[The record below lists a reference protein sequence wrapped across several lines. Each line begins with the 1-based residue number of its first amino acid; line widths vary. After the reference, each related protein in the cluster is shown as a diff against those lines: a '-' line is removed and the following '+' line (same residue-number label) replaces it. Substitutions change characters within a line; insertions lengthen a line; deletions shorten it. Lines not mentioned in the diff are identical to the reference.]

1 MNGPERRASQRN
13 PALAGFF
20 VVAALIL
27 SGCATPQVSQLAR
40 DFPVSKMATT
50 GLATLGGST
59 ALTQSGSALPFV
71 MPVSASIPGVPFFPQ
86 DDFQCGP
93 AALAMVAQH
102 AGVKVLPDELTG
114 QVYVPGRQGSFQ
126 VEMLTATRRQAL
138 VAYTL
143 QPQLADLLR
152 EVASG
157 NPVLVFQNL
166 SLQIYPIWH
175 YAVVIGF
182 DRARNTVVLHSGLTE
197 RLEMSLFTF
206 ERTWARGEHWSM
218 VALPPERLPATA
230 QAERFTAAAAGLERV
245 QPAAAQV
252 AYRTALEAWPGQ
264 RAAMIGLGNAA
275 YALGQQEE
283 AAGHFEAATR
293 EHADFADAWN
303 NLAQVRLAQGRLPEA
318 AEAIKRA
325 VQIGGPRAER
335 YSSLQEKI
343 LTQLPASTS
352 IKSP

>member
-1 MNGPERRASQRN
+1 MSGLAHRSFQWN

-20 VVAALIL
+20 VAAVLVL
-27 SGCATPQVSQLAR
+27 AGCATPQVSQLGR
-40 DFPVSKMATT
+40 DFPISST
-50 GLATLGGST
+50 GT
-59 ALTQSGSALPFV
+59 AGV
-71 MPVSASIPGVPFFPQ
+71 PVSASIPGVPFFPQ
-86 DDFQCGP
+86 DNFQCGP

-102 AGVKVLPDELTG
+102 AGVTVRPDELTT
-114 QVYVPGRQGSFQ
+114 QVYVPGRKGSFQ

-138 VAYTL
+138 VAYPL
-143 QPQLADLLR
+143 RPQLEDLLR

-166 SLQIYPIWH
+166 SLQVYPIWH

-182 DRARNTVVLHSGLTE
+182 DRARNTILLHSGLTE

-206 ERTWARGEHWSM
+206 ERTWARGEHWSI

-230 QAERFTAAAAGLERV
+230 QAESFMAAVAALERV
-245 QPAAAQV
+245 KPATAQV
-252 AYRTALEAWPGQ
+252 AYRTALKVWPGQ

-275 YALGQQEE
+275 YALGQQDE
-283 AAGHFEAATR
+283 AAARFELAAK

-303 NLAQVRLAQGRLPEA
+303 NLAQVRLEQRRFPEA

-335 YSSLQEKI
+335 YSSLQGKI
-343 LTQLPASTS
+343 LAQLPVPSN
-352 IKSP
+352 

>member
-1 MNGPERRASQRN
+1 MNGIESRSFQWN

-20 VVAALIL
+20 VTAVLIL

-40 DFPVSKMATT
+40 DFPLTTVATAGT
-50 GLATLGGST
+50 KSI
-59 ALTQSGSALPFV
+59 PI
-71 MPVSASIPGVPFFPQ
+71 SASIPGVPFFPQ

-102 AGVKVLPDELTG
+102 AGVKVLPDALTQ
-114 QVYVPGRQGSFQ
+114 QVFVPGRKGSFQ

-138 VAYTL
+138 VAYPL
-143 QPQLADLLR
+143 QPQLEDLLR

-166 SLQIYPIWH
+166 SLQVYPMWH

-182 DRARNTVVLHSGLTE
+182 DRARNTVVLHSGVTE

-206 ERTWARGEHWSM
+206 ERTWARGEHWAM
-218 VALPPERLPATA
+218 VALVPERLPATA

-252 AYRTALEAWPGQ
+252 AYETALKAWPGQ
-264 RAAMIGLGNAA
+264 RAAMIGLGNTA
-275 YALGQQEE
+275 YALGKKDE
-283 AAGHFEAATR
+283 AAARFESATQA
-293 EHADFADAWN
+293 HADFADAWN
-303 NLAQVRLAQGRLPEA
+303 NLAQVRLEQGRLPEA

-343 LTQLPASTS
+343 LAKLKVPAPV
-352 IKSP
+352 KSP

>member
-1 MNGPERRASQRN
+1 MNGFESRSFQWN

-20 VVAALIL
+20 VTAVLIL

-40 DFPVSKMATT
+40 DFPLPTSGTAGVAAVDGSSEATIQPK
-50 GLATLGGST
+50 L
-59 ALTQSGSALPFV
+59 ALPIF
-71 MPVSASIPGVPFFPQ
+71 ASVPGVPFFPQ

-102 AGVKVLPDELTG
+102 AGVRVLPDELTE

-138 VAYTL
+138 VAYPL
-143 QPQLADLLR
+143 QPQLEDLLR

-166 SLQIYPIWH
+166 SLKVYPIWH

-182 DRARNTVVLHSGLTE
+182 DRARNTVVLHSGVTE

-206 ERTWARGEHWSM
+206 ERTWARGDHWSM

-230 QAERFTAAAAGLERV
+230 QAERFAAAAAGLERV
-245 QPAAAQV
+245 QPAAAQK
-252 AYRTALEAWPGQ
+252 AYKTALTAWPGQ

-275 YALGQQEE
+275 YALGQKEE
-283 AAGHFEAATR
+283 AASRFESATQ

-303 NLAQVRLAQGRLPEA
+303 NLAQVRLEQGRLPEA
-318 AEAIKRA
+318 AKAIKRA

-335 YSSLQEKI
+335 YSNLQEKI
-343 LTQLPASTS
+343 LAKLKSPASAQRN
-352 IKSP
+352 

>member
-1 MNGPERRASQRN
+1 M
-13 PALAGFF
+13 
-20 VVAALIL
+20 
-27 SGCATPQVSQLAR
+27 SQLAR
-40 DFPVSKMATT
+40 DFPISTSGTAGTAAVE
-50 GLATLGGST
+50 GSS
-59 ALTQSGSALPFV
+59 AAAIQPKFALPKV
-71 MPVSASIPGVPFFPQ
+71 ASVPGVPFFPQ

-93 AALAMVAQH
+93 AALAMLAQH
-102 AGVKVLPDELTG
+102 AGVNVLPDELTE

-143 QPQLADLLR
+143 QPQLEDLLR

-166 SLQIYPIWH
+166 SLQVYPIWH

-182 DRARNTVVLHSGLTE
+182 DRARNTVVLHSGVTE

-206 ERTWARGEHWSM
+206 ERTWARGEHWAM

-252 AYRTALEAWPGQ
+252 AYRTALKAWPGQ

-275 YALGQQEE
+275 YALGQKEE
-283 AAGHFEAATR
+283 AAARFESATQA
-293 EHADFADAWN
+293 HADFADAWN
-303 NLAQVRLAQGRLPEA
+303 NLAQVRLEQGRLPEA

-335 YSSLQEKI
+335 YSNLQEKI
-343 LTQLPASTS
+343 LAKLKSPASAQR
-352 IKSP
+352 P

>member
-1 MNGPERRASQRN
+1 MNGPDRRLFPWS

-20 VVAALIL
+20 VTAALML

-40 DFPVSKMATT
+40 DFPIATT
-50 GLATLGGST
+50 GTAGISARAAST
-59 ALTQSGSALPFV
+59 ASTQSRSALPI
-71 MPVSASIPGVPFFPQ
+71 SASILGVPFFPQ

-93 AALAMVAQH
+93 AALAMLAQH
-102 AGVKVLPDELTG
+102 AGVNVLPDELTE

-138 VAYTL
+138 VAYPL
-143 QPQLADLLR
+143 QPQLEDLLR

-166 SLQIYPIWH
+166 SLQVYPVWH

-182 DRARNTVVLHSGLTE
+182 DRARNTIVLHSGVTE

-206 ERTWARGEHWSM
+206 ERTWARGEHWAM

-230 QAERFTAAAAGLERV
+230 QAENFTAAAAGLERV

-252 AYRTALEAWPGQ
+252 AYRTALQAWPGQ

-275 YALGQQEE
+275 YALGQPEE
-283 AAGHFEAATR
+283 AVAYFESATQ

-303 NLAQVRLAQGRLPEA
+303 NLAQVRLEQGRLPEA
-318 AEAIKRA
+318 AAAVKRA
-325 VQIGGPRAER
+325 VQVGGPRAER

-343 LTQLPASTS
+343 LTQLPAPASV
-352 IKSP
+352 KSP

>member
-1 MNGPERRASQRN
+1 MSVPAHRSRQWN

-20 VVAALIL
+20 VAGVLLL
-27 SGCATPQVSQLAR
+27 SGCATPQVSQLER
-40 DFPVSKMATT
+40 DFPISTT
-50 GLATLGGST
+50 GT
-59 ALTQSGSALPFV
+59 SGVPI
-71 MPVSASIPGVPFFPQ
+71 SASIPSVPFFPQ

-102 AGVKVLPDELTG
+102 AGVTVRPDELTA
-114 QVYVPGRQGSFQ
+114 QVYVPGRQGAFP

-138 VAYTL
+138 VAYPL
-143 QPQLADLLR
+143 RPQLEDLLR

-166 SLQIYPIWH
+166 SLPIYPVWH

-182 DRARNTVVLHSGLTE
+182 DRERNTVVLHSGVTE

-206 ERTWARGEHWSM
+206 ERTWARGEHWSV

-230 QAERFTAAAAGLERV
+230 QADRFTAAVAALERV
-245 QPAAAQV
+245 KPAAAQV
-252 AYRTALEAWPGQ
+252 AYRTALKAWPGQ

-283 AAGHFEAATR
+283 AAARFESATQ

-303 NLAQVRLAQGRLPEA
+303 NLAQVRLEQGRLHEA
-318 AEAIKRA
+318 AEAVKQA

-335 YSSLQEKI
+335 YSRLQEKV
-343 LTQLPASTS
+343 LMQLKAPASPAVR
-352 IKSP
+352 SP

>member
-1 MNGPERRASQRN
+1 MNGIESPSFQWN

-20 VVAALIL
+20 VTAVLIL

-40 DFPVSKMATT
+40 DFPLSTSGTAGIAAVE
-50 GLATLGGST
+50 GSSEGT
-59 ALTQSGSALPFV
+59 IQPKLALPIF
-71 MPVSASIPGVPFFPQ
+71 ASVPGVPFFPQ

-102 AGVKVLPDELTG
+102 AGVKVLPDELTE

-138 VAYTL
+138 VAYPL
-143 QPQLADLLR
+143 QPQLEDLLR

-166 SLQIYPIWH
+166 SLQVYPIWH

-182 DRARNTVVLHSGLTE
+182 DRARNTVVLHSGVTE

-230 QAERFTAAAAGLERV
+230 QAESFTAAAAGLERV

-252 AYRTALEAWPGQ
+252 AYKTALKAWPGQ

-275 YALGQQEE
+275 YALGHKEE
-283 AAGHFEAATR
+283 AAARFESATQ

-303 NLAQVRLAQGRLPEA
+303 NLAQVRLEQGRLPEA

-343 LTQLPASTS
+343 LTQLPVPASV
-352 IKSP
+352 KSP

>member
-1 MNGPERRASQRN
+1 MNGSESRSFQWN
-13 PALAGFF
+13 PAKAGFF
-20 VVAALIL
+20 VTLVLIL

-40 DFPVSKMATT
+40 DFPISTSGTAGTAAVE
-50 GLATLGGST
+50 GSS
-59 ALTQSGSALPFV
+59 AAAIQPKFALPKV
-71 MPVSASIPGVPFFPQ
+71 ASVPGVPFFPQ

-93 AALAMVAQH
+93 AALAMLAQH
-102 AGVKVLPDELTG
+102 AGVNVLPDELTE

-143 QPQLADLLR
+143 QPQLEDLLR

-166 SLQIYPIWH
+166 SLQVYPIWH

-182 DRARNTVVLHSGLTE
+182 DRARNTVVLHSGVTE

-206 ERTWARGEHWSM
+206 ERTWARGEHWAM

-252 AYRTALEAWPGQ
+252 AYRTALKAWPGQ

-275 YALGQQEE
+275 YALGQKEE
-283 AAGHFEAATR
+283 AAARFESATQA
-293 EHADFADAWN
+293 HADFADAWN
-303 NLAQVRLAQGRLPEA
+303 NLAQVRLEQGRLPEA

-335 YSSLQEKI
+335 YSNLQEKI
-343 LTQLPASTS
+343 LAKLKSPASAQR
-352 IKSP
+352 P